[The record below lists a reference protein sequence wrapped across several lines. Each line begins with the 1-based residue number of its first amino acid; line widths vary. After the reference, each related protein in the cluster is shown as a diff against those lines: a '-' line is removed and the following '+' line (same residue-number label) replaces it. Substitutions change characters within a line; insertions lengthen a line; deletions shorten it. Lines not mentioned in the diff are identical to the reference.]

1 MVSQRIAMEIKIQV
15 PDFVPNLDEFFKHL
29 RNARVETWEAV
40 KALAQAR
47 IEQLQGKKGAKL
59 KRIEVK

>member
-1 MVSQRIAMEIKIQV
+1 MEIKIQA
-15 PDFVPNLDEFFKHL
+15 PDFLPNLDEFWKHF
-29 RNARVETWEAV
+29 RNARVEAWEAL

-47 IEQLQGKKGAKL
+47 IDQLEAKEGAKL